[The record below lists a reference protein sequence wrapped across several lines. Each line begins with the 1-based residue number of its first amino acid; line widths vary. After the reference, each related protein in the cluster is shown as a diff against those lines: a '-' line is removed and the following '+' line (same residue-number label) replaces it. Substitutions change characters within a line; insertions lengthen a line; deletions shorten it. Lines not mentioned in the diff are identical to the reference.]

1 MGIFENLE
9 VFMEFSE
16 IDKFYDFSIDKLTVL
31 GTLKCKEYYFNLI
44 DFAYSY
50 PIPFFEKVIDT
61 QFFTKSWKITN
72 FGFLQID
79 ITTLKFRLEFNP
91 NKITSQLQK
100 KLLNVLLSYIKDVHF
115 SRIDLAIDLYN
126 YNLYDYNIVDLN
138 ARKKAYYYDR
148 TGKLETCYF
157 GSMSSNKFIRIYN
170 KGVEQ
175 KVKDKNFNIDVDWWR
190 VELQLR
196 DTYIDTYLTGFKDFL
211 DGILIFKYYS
221 VENLSFSDKACL
233 DYILKDMSRLGLL
246 SKNARTRYK
255 RIINE
260 LKLES
265 LSFINDL
272 MQHSY
277 VYTISY
283 LKTLAPT
290 LYNDDDNL

>member
-1 MGIFENLE
+1 
-9 VFMEFSE
+9 MEFSE
-16 IDKFYDFSIDKLTVL
+16 IDKFCDFSIDKLTVL

-44 DFAYSY
+44 DFAYTY

-61 QFFTKSWKITN
+61 QFFTKSWRITD

-100 KLLNVLLSYIKDVHF
+100 KLLNTLLSYIKDVHF

-138 ARKKAYYYDR
+138 SRKKAYYYDR

-175 KVKDKNFNIDVDWWR
+175 KVKDKNFNVDVDWWR

-221 VENLSFSDKACL
+221 VENLSFTDKACL
-233 DYILKDMSRLGLL
+233 DYILKDISRLGLL

-255 RIINE
+255 RIIND

-265 LSFINDL
+265 LGFINDL

-290 LYNDDDNL
+290 LYSDDDYI

>member
-16 IDKFYDFSIDKLTVL
+16 IDKFCDFSIDKLTVL

-44 DFAYSY
+44 DFAYTY

-61 QFFTKSWKITN
+61 QFFTKSWRITD

-100 KLLNVLLSYIKDVHF
+100 KLLNTLLSYIKDVHF

-138 ARKKAYYYDR
+138 PRKKAYYYDR

-170 KGVEQ
+170 KGLEQ
-175 KVKDKNFNIDVDWWR
+175 KVKDKNFNIEVDWWR

-221 VENLSFSDKACL
+221 VENLSFTDKACL
-233 DYILKDMSRLGLL
+233 DYLLKDISRLGLL

-265 LSFINDL
+265 LGFINDL

-290 LYNDDDNL
+290 LYSDDYYI

>member
-1 MGIFENLE
+1 
-9 VFMEFSE
+9 MEFSE
-16 IDKFYDFSIDKLTVL
+16 IDKFCDFSIDKLTVL

-44 DFAYSY
+44 DFAYTY

-61 QFFTKSWKITN
+61 QFFTKSWRITD

-91 NKITSQLQK
+91 NKIISQLQR
-100 KLLNVLLSYIKDVHF
+100 KLLNTLLSYIKDVHF

-138 ARKKAYYYDR
+138 PRKKAYYYDR

-221 VENLSFSDKACL
+221 VENLSFTDKACL
-233 DYILKDMSRLGLL
+233 DYLLKDISRLGLL

-265 LSFINDL
+265 LGFINDL

-290 LYNDDDNL
+290 LYSDDDYI

>member
-1 MGIFENLE
+1 
-9 VFMEFSE
+9 MEFSDIE
-16 IDKFYDFSIDKLTVL
+16 RFCDFSIDKLTVL

-44 DFAYSY
+44 DFAYTY

-61 QFFTKSWKITN
+61 QFFTKSWRITD

-91 NKITSQLQK
+91 NKITSELQK
-100 KLLNVLLSYIKDVHF
+100 KLLNILLSYIKDVHF

-138 ARKKAYYYDR
+138 PRKKAYYYDR
-148 TGKLETCYF
+148 AGKLETCYF

-170 KGVEQ
+170 KAVEQ
-175 KVKDKNFNIDVDWWR
+175 KVKDKNFDSDVDWWR

-221 VENLSFSDKACL
+221 VESLSFTDKACL
-233 DYILKDMSRLGLL
+233 DYILKDISRLGLL

-255 RIINE
+255 RIIKE

-265 LSFINDL
+265 LGFINDL

-277 VYTISY
+277 VYTLSY

-290 LYNDDDNL
+290 LYSDDDYI

>member
-1 MGIFENLE
+1 
-9 VFMEFSE
+9 MEFSE
-16 IDKFYDFSIDKLTVL
+16 IDKFCDFSIDKLTVL

-44 DFAYSY
+44 DFAYTY

-61 QFFTKSWKITN
+61 QFFTKSWRITD

-100 KLLNVLLSYIKDVHF
+100 KLLNTLLSYIKDVHF

-138 ARKKAYYYDR
+138 PRKKAYYYDR

-175 KVKDKNFNIDVDWWR
+175 KVKDKNFNIEVDWWR

-221 VENLSFSDKACL
+221 VENLSFTDKACL
-233 DYILKDMSRLGLL
+233 DYLLKDISRLGLL

-265 LSFINDL
+265 LGFINDL

-290 LYNDDDNL
+290 LYSDNDYL

>member
-1 MGIFENLE
+1 
-9 VFMEFSE
+9 MEFSE
-16 IDKFYDFSIDKLTVL
+16 IDKFCDFSIDKLTVL

-44 DFAYSY
+44 DFAYTY

-61 QFFTKSWKITN
+61 QFFTKSWRITD

-100 KLLNVLLSYIKDVHF
+100 KLLNTLLSYIKDVHF

-138 ARKKAYYYDR
+138 PRKKAYYYDR

-170 KGVEQ
+170 KGLEQ
-175 KVKDKNFNIDVDWWR
+175 KVKDKNFNIEVDWWR

-221 VENLSFSDKACL
+221 VENLSFTDKACL
-233 DYILKDMSRLGLL
+233 DYLLKDISRLGLL

-265 LSFINDL
+265 LGFINDL

-290 LYNDDDNL
+290 LYSDDYYI

>member
-1 MGIFENLE
+1 
-9 VFMEFSE
+9 MEFSE

-44 DFAYSY
+44 DFAYTY

-61 QFFTKSWKITN
+61 QFFTKSWKITD

-175 KVKDKNFNIDVDWWR
+175 KVKDKNYNIDVDWWR

-233 DYILKDMSRLGLL
+233 DYILKDISRLGLL

-290 LYNDDDNL
+290 LYNDYDI

>member
-1 MGIFENLE
+1 
-9 VFMEFSE
+9 MEFSE
-16 IDKFYDFSIDKLTVL
+16 IDKFCDFSIDKLTVL

-44 DFAYSY
+44 DFAYTY

-61 QFFTKSWKITN
+61 QFFTKSWRITD

-100 KLLNVLLSYIKDVHF
+100 KLLNTLLSYIKDVHF

-138 ARKKAYYYDR
+138 SRKKAYYYDR

-175 KVKDKNFNIDVDWWR
+175 KVKDKNFNVDVDWWR

-221 VENLSFSDKACL
+221 VENLSFTDKACL
-233 DYILKDMSRLGLL
+233 DYLLKDISRLGLL

-265 LSFINDL
+265 LGFINDL

-290 LYNDDDNL
+290 LYSDDDYI

>member
-1 MGIFENLE
+1 
-9 VFMEFSE
+9 MEFSN
-16 IDKFYDFSIDKLTVL
+16 IDKFCDFSIDKLTVL

-44 DFAYSY
+44 DFAYTY

-61 QFFTKSWKITN
+61 QFFTKSWRITD

-100 KLLNVLLSYIKDVHF
+100 KLLNTLLSYIKDVHF

-126 YNLYDYNIVDLN
+126 YNLY
-138 ARKKAYYYDR
+138 
-148 TGKLETCYF
+148 
-157 GSMSSNKFIRIYN
+157 
-170 KGVEQ
+170 VEQ
-175 KVKDKNFNIDVDWWR
+175 KVKDKNFNIEVDWWR

-221 VENLSFSDKACL
+221 VENLSFTDKACL
-233 DYILKDMSRLGLL
+233 DYLLKDISRLGLL

-265 LSFINDL
+265 LGFINDL

-290 LYNDDDNL
+290 LYSDDDYI

>member
-1 MGIFENLE
+1 
-9 VFMEFSE
+9 MEFSE
-16 IDKFYDFSIDKLTVL
+16 IDKFCDFSIDKLTVL

-44 DFAYSY
+44 DFAYTY

-61 QFFTKSWKITN
+61 QFFTKSWRITD

-100 KLLNVLLSYIKDVHF
+100 KLLNTLLSYIKDVHF

-138 ARKKAYYYDR
+138 PRKKAYYYDR

-175 KVKDKNFNIDVDWWR
+175 KVKDKNFNIEVDWWR

-221 VENLSFSDKACL
+221 VENLSFTDKACL
-233 DYILKDMSRLGLL
+233 DYLLKDISRLGLL

-265 LSFINDL
+265 LGFINDL

-290 LYNDDDNL
+290 LYSDDDYIYRSRSYDIV